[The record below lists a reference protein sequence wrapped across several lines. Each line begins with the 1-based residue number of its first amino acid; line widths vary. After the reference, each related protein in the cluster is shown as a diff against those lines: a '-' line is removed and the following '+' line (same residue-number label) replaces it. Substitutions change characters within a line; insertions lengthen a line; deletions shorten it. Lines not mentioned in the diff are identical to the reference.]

1 MALLHIRER
10 FQVTLPVKVRKDM
23 GIKVG
28 DVMEAVMEDNVLVL
42 KPKTVVKKRQRSA
55 AGKKWEEMLVKSHR
69 EHPLNMTEEEVIQA
83 TEETRQ
89 ELFQEKYASILPK
102 NKQ

>member
-10 FQVTLPVKVRKDM
+10 FQVTLPAKVRKEM

-28 DVMEAVMEDNVLVL
+28 DVIEAVLEDNVLVL
-42 KPKTVVKKRQRSA
+42 KPKTVVKKRQRSTT
-55 AGKKWEEMLVKSHR
+55 GKKWEEMLVKSHR
-69 EHPLNMTEEEVIQA
+69 EHPVSMTEEEVIQA

-89 ELFQEKYASILPK
+89 ELFQEKYATILQK
-102 NKQ
+102 NKK